1 MFQERE
7 TRNRDLAALYD
18 VTAAASQ
25 SLEIKPVLEEVVK
38 KITEIF
44 EFDAVRIFILDPK
57 RETLNKLATFGIA
70 QDETGPRALR
80 HGQGIHG
87 RVAKTGAPLAEAA
100 SPAIFSCRG
109 F

>member
-1 MFQERE
+1 E

-18 VTAAASQ
+18 VPAAASQ

-57 RETLNKLATFGIA
+57 RETLNKIDTFGIA
-70 QDETGPRALR
+70 QDETGPS
-80 HGQGIHG
+80 
-87 RVAKTGAPLAEAA
+87 
-100 SPAIFSCRG
+100 SPW
-109 F
+109 